1 MLQLLK
7 VFLSPASLN
16 GLRSDGVH
24 DFQRLNIR
32 DMPNDVSAHGPV
44 PESGRCVRDTQRV
57 NQPEEVDEDHFQP
70 GSAQTAPLTHS
81 RPPQRVLGNENR
93 PQEERGPPPV
103 LNSPTGCPAK
113 FSRSPQGP
121 KLNPGVFVKDLPFS
135 IWHQFTVA
143 LSVERQDGHDWR
155 WLADKLGIAAT
166 YRDLWRQNYSNPAEK
181 VLDSWKLFLSL
192 CASLLCHQPR
202 ALSHLQLYQ
211 HQHQHQRQG
220 QGQDSLVSAISGG
233 ICEVIE
239 DQRCCN
245 RNLIEEHSQT
255 VKCSCLPGK
264 VAGTTRNKPF
274 CVDAS
279 IVVRQWWCEMK
290 PCLEGEECKTLPDN
304 SGGLPYYWNIETDM
318 VSWLSP
324 NDPSIAVTRG
334 PKKMKGRDRVD
345 EEMDPMDPS
354 AYSDAPRQCF
364 TPGSVDSQLQ
374 QVIRENLYL
383 RALPCTTRPLRDG
396 EIPGVDYNFVSIQDY
411 FSLKESGVLLE
422 SGKFKGNY
430 YGTPRPLHIGQD
442 SPPISYQEHRTLLQK
457 FNTRSKSLSNLEKV
471 GEDEDGI
478 TGGCVAN
485 NPAPPLSPSQ
495 SRDSSAGEG
504 SELENEGDAVRGSW
518 EMGFRRKCHLCVNYI
533 EMQTDPA
540 SCDYVIVSG
549 AQRKEEADTDHRY
562 STEPSNTHTQRNN
575 EQILTTGTALTP
587 PTQPHTQ
594 RNNEQILTTEHS
606 EKEKLETD
614 PMFKLEHGSQDRG
627 KLQRALPSLSHIQ
640 EKQEAWRDDFRLNS
654 ALRRKFRMS
663 RFTDKA
669 SELKGYSVYTRL
681 SKGLQ
686 GFGFNMVGGSQPQ
699 EFLQVYS
706 VTPGG
711 PTALRTAD
719 ILVFVND
726 TCVLGMSHK
735 EAVEMLKSVP
745 SGHSV
750 DLVLRRGYP
759 MLYLK
764 ADSSVTSDPPQD
776 ESGRSSGY
784 PSIPSIP
791 SNGVQYAS
799 SLNALPASHSALD
812 RSSICNQR
820 RDRVKQTSTV
830 GGGGLAVVKR
840 VLDRKQCPVLEPG
853 DVIVKVN
860 GASVQSLSVPQ
871 LEKVLQEHIREG
883 DVVLLVYR
891 EASLRSPLSLR
902 SSQNDFHLNQL
913 PKTPSF
919 KEPSSN
925 CSENGTEP
933 NKSDSPD
940 KLSPVPVPALEFKK
954 ALMNSTSFLEPV
966 PMTLTLEPRD
976 WLNAAG
982 PTGSAQPIQEAVTR
996 EGSPRGLEVERRRQD
1011 KGCGFVTRRE
1021 GKGAEFRDGSPNP
1034 HLTPQ
1039 AQTAPVG
1046 HRIRPG
1052 SENPGATEEEE
1063 GPRRSKLEEEE
1074 RDRTRKKGWAAAAAA
1089 PSSPRTPAP
1098 SQREPRRHRGG
1109 GGGGGKGSS
1118 QSPSRDGRRR
1128 EGSRDRE
1135 AWEEG
1140 GRQRGRR
1147 GAREQKEKADKRSK
1161 SLESSREMEKGGSGL
1176 RNSLEGPP
1184 NKNAPLPGAVK
1195 RRDLERVQQPVESR
1209 DPSDPQA
1216 QKLRQTDR

>member
-1 MLQLLK
+1 MSKAAVRRFHWRSKIQESLVPLNE
-7 VFLSPASLN
+7 AS
-16 GLRSDGVH
+16 GEMGVALGGGADH
-24 DFQRLNIR
+24 GEFPFILAIRGCEARLGDLVLEIGET
-32 DMPNDVSAHGPV
+32 P
-44 PESGRCVRDTQRV
+44 
-57 NQPEEVDEDHFQP
+57 
-70 GSAQTAPLTHS
+70 
-81 RPPQRVLGNENR
+81 VLGLTLGDVNGVLHTC
-93 PQEERGPPPV
+93 PHPVFIKTVPPGPS
-103 LNSPTGCPAK
+103 LC
-113 FSRSPQGP
+113 
-121 KLNPGVFVKDLPFS
+121 KDLCLY
-135 IWHQFTVA
+135 
-143 LSVERQDGHDWR
+143 LS
-155 WLADKLGIAAT
+155 K
-166 YRDLWRQNYSNPAEK
+166 
-181 VLDSWKLFLSL
+181 
-192 CASLLCHQPR
+192 
-202 ALSHLQLYQ
+202 
-211 HQHQHQRQG
+211 
-220 QGQDSLVSAISGG
+220 
-233 ICEVIE
+233 
-239 DQRCCN
+239 
-245 RNLIEEHSQT
+245 
-255 VKCSCLPGK
+255 
-264 VAGTTRNKPF
+264 
-274 CVDAS
+274 
-279 IVVRQWWCEMK
+279 
-290 PCLEGEECKTLPDN
+290 
-304 SGGLPYYWNIETDM
+304 
-318 VSWLSP
+318 
-324 NDPSIAVTRG
+324 
-334 PKKMKGRDRVD
+334 
-345 EEMDPMDPS
+345 
-354 AYSDAPRQCF
+354 CF

-411 FSLKESGVLLE
+411 FSLKESGALLE
-422 SGKFKGNY
+422 SGTFKGVCSNCSPPPHSGNY

-471 GEDEDGI
+471 GEDEDG
-478 TGGCVAN
+478 
-485 NPAPPLSPSQ
+485 
-495 SRDSSAGEG
+495 
-504 SELENEGDAVRGSW
+504 SEEGD
-518 EMGFRRKCHLCVNYI
+518 
-533 EMQTDPA
+533 
-540 SCDYVIVSG
+540 SG
-549 AQRKEEADTDHRY
+549 
-562 STEPSNTHTQRNN
+562 
-575 EQILTTGTALTP
+575 
-587 PTQPHTQ
+587 
-594 RNNEQILTTEHS
+594 
-606 EKEKLETD
+606 
-614 PMFKLEHGSQDRG
+614 
-627 KLQRALPSLSHIQ
+627 LP
-640 EKQEAWRDDFRLNS
+640 E
-654 ALRRKFRMS
+654 MS

-681 SKGLQ
+681 SKGPQ

-759 MLYLK
+759 MLYNHDDCPKLK
-764 ADSSVTSDPPQD
+764 ADSSATSDPLQD
-776 ESGRSSGY
+776 ESGRSNGY

-791 SNGVQYAS
+791 SNGVQDAS
-799 SLNALPASHSALD
+799 SLNGLPASHGALD
-812 RSSICNQR
+812 HSSICNQR
-820 RDRVKQTSTV
+820 AALAGCSKPNLKLTNPLPIKPGAGGEGGGTAGTTPASRTDPGASKQQPVPPLQPTTDAEHRTDCGFRGCPGNTNPGSAAQAGVPEVGGEYIPVPIGRSEQGAGFTV
-830 GGGGLAVVKR
+830 GQGGPGGGLAVVKR
-840 VLDRKQCPVLEPG
+840 VLDRKQCPVLESG

-902 SSQNDFHLNQL
+902 SSQNGSHLNQL

-940 KLSPVPVPALEFKK
+940 KLSPVSVPALEFKK
-954 ALMNSTSFLEPV
+954 ALVNSTSFLEPV

-982 PTGSAQPIQEAVTR
+982 PTGSAQPGQEAVTL
-996 EGSPRGLEVERRRQD
+996 EGSPRGLEVEQRRQD

-1021 GKGAEFRDGSPNP
+1021 GKGPEFRDRSPNP
-1034 HLTPQ
+1034 HLTPR

-1063 GPRRSKLEEEE
+1063 EGPRRSKLKEEE
-1074 RDRTRKKGWAAAAAA
+1074 RDRTRKKTWTAAAAA
-1089 PSSPRTPAP
+1089 PSSLRTPAP
-1098 SQREPRRHRGG
+1098 SQREPRRHR
-1109 GGGGGKGSS
+1109 GGGGKGSS

-1147 GAREQKEKADKRSK
+1147 RAREQKGKADKRSK
-1161 SLESSREMEKGGSGL
+1161 SLESSRKIENGGSGL

-1184 NKNAPLPGAVK
+1184 ATPKQERTPSWSRTDGSSEEEGFGESSTASGKQGPQRPTSPEAASDRQVDGYLLFKDQGQLVKSTMQPGPWLLPSKERLCEV
-1195 RRDLERVQQPVESR
+1195 LETNTLKPN
-1209 DPSDPQA
+1209 
-1216 QKLRQTDR
+1216 